1 MQTSDAL
8 AYLHSLV
15 PPIVHRDVK
24 PANILIKHRS
34 SGRDDVIVKFGD
46 FGLLREGDT
55 LETVCGIWTYT
66 APEVHKADYT
76 AFVDVWSLGVVLV
89 ELLGLLP
96 STEGWTQNVNWCLF
110 LYETVQKA
118 TCASQDLLSFVLNS
132 MLCLKPENREN
143 AVYCYKRAL
152 VLLENRGPD
161 RRDADRSTSGW
172 LHNRSQNTAP
182 PETKSNGSTS
192 TVSTV
197 VLARDPP
204 ESKPK
209 EESLL
214 DAKVRK
220 ALVDALYDMMY
231 PEGEEWRR
239 VSQSRRTP
247 EGDSGVGK
255 RAKRKRN
262 D

>member
-1 MQTSDAL
+1 M
-8 AYLHSLV
+8 
-15 PPIVHRDVK
+15 K
-24 PANILIKHRS
+24 
-34 SGRDDVIVKFGD
+34 
-46 FGLLREGDT
+46 
-55 LETVCGIWTYT
+55 
-66 APEVHKADYT
+66 
-76 AFVDVWSLGVVLV
+76 
-89 ELLGLLP
+89 
-96 STEGWTQNVNWCLF
+96 WCLF
-110 LYETVQKA
+110 LCETVQKA
-118 TCASQDLLSFVLNS
+118 TCASQDLLSFVLDS

-143 AVYCYKRAL
+143 AVYCHKWAL

-161 RRDADRSTSGW
+161 SRDADRSTSGR

-182 PETKSNGSTS
+182 PETKLNGSTS

-197 VLARDPP
+197 ILARDSP

-209 EESLL
+209 EESPS
-214 DAKVRK
+214 DARVRK

-231 PEGEEWRR
+231 PEGEERCR

-247 EGDSGVGK
+247 ERDSGVGK